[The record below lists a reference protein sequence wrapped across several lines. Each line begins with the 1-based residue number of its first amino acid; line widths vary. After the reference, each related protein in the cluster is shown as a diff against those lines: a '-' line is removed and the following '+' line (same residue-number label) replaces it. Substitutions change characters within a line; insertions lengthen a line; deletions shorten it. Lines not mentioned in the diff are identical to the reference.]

1 MEEMKTAIKEYV
13 KNLEE
18 FVRGNEQRGYSL
30 IIWDGKRIGQ
40 AETGRP
46 RRIVRVMA
54 MAIGVVIGNMMK
66 DEKVGI
72 DNLRKLTLQTYD
84 EILDAAL
91 STLEK
96 RLGEEKMDMV
106 LKNSFWR
113 QCFRV
118 CVILIALCSSAF
130 AQASADFDVG
140 LVNSQFLRK
149 LLLPDPLQLRNRTAL
164 KP

>member
-96 RLGEEKMDMV
+96 RLGEEKMQALV
-106 LKNSFWR
+106 EKY
-113 QCFRV
+113 
-118 CVILIALCSSAF
+118 IAEHGTEICDEEEAL
-130 AQASADFDVG
+130 ADRIGKDAE
-140 LVNSQFLRK
+140 S
-149 LLLPDPLQLRNRTAL
+149 DD
-164 KP
+164 

>member
-1 MEEMKTAIKEYV
+1 MEEMETALKEYM

-30 IIWDGKRIGQ
+30 IIWDGKRISQ

-46 RRIVRVMA
+46 RRIVQVMA

-72 DNLRKLTLQTYD
+72 DNLRKLALQTYD

-96 RLGEEKMDMV
+96 RLGEEKMQALV
-106 LKNSFWR
+106 EKY
-113 QCFRV
+113 
-118 CVILIALCSSAF
+118 IAEHGTEICDEEEAL
-130 AQASADFDVG
+130 ADRIGKDAE
-140 LVNSQFLRK
+140 S
-149 LLLPDPLQLRNRTAL
+149 DD
-164 KP
+164 